1 MSGIQAVRAAAFLR
15 KELGIEVA
23 LVDGHYGELSVLV
36 DGEEVI
42 NAGALAFLGVLPSL
56 RRIRDAVAA
65 KLPNTANARA
75 TASSRAS
82 NKES

>member
-1 MSGIQAVRAAAFLR
+1 MSGIQAARAATFLR
-15 KELGIEVA
+15 KELG
-23 LVDGHYGELSVLV
+23 VDPVVVEGRYGELSVEV

-65 KLPNTANARA
+65 KLDAADVA
-75 TASSRAS
+75 TH
-82 NKES
+82 E